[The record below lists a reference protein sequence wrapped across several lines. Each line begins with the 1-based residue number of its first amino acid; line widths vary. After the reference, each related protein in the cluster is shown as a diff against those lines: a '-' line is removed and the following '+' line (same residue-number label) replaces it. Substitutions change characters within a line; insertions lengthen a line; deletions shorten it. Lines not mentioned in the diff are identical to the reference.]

1 MADYFYLGLDLALL
15 GDAKSTTYNLP
26 VFAIAAIMYGM
37 LIVIL
42 DCLTT
47 KVTNGTSHLK
57 LSYVGFKAILVIL
70 TWGLGAGVGALVGAA
85 FGIFEISR
93 TAAIFAG
100 VAWPLVLPRLISS
113 TNNELSKEKVSLE
126 ATE

>member
-1 MADYFYLGLDLALL
+1 MSDYFYLSLDLALL
-15 GDAKSTTYNLP
+15 GDAKNATYTLP

-47 KVTNGTSHLK
+47 KVTNSASHLK

-70 TWGLGAGVGALVGAA
+70 TWGLGAGIGALVGAA

-113 TNNELSKEKVSLE
+113 TNSDLSKEKVPLE
-126 ATE
+126 TTE

>member
-1 MADYFYLGLDLALL
+1 MADYFSLGLELALL
-15 GDAKSTTYNLP
+15 GEAKSTTYDLP
-26 VFAIAAIMYGM
+26 AFVIAAIMYGM

-47 KVTNGTSHLK
+47 KTTNGTSHLK
-57 LSYVGFKAILVIL
+57 LSYVGFKAIFVII
-70 TWGLGAGVGALVGAA
+70 TWGLGAGIGALVGAA

-126 ATE
+126 ATD

>member
-1 MADYFYLGLDLALL
+1 MSEYFFLSLDLALL
-15 GDAKSTTYNLP
+15 GEAKSPAYNLP
-26 VFAIAAIMYGM
+26 VFAMAAIMYGM
-37 LIVIL
+37 LIVVL

-47 KVTNGTSHLK
+47 KVTNSSSHLK
-57 LSYVGFKAILVIL
+57 LSYVGYKAILVII
-70 TWGLGAGVGALVGAA
+70 TWGLGAGIGALVGAA

-113 TNNELSKEKVSLE
+113 ANSDLSKEKVPLE